1 MNTYGIEKYGIINS
15 KAVYR
20 NLTPAQLVEAA
31 LRREEGT
38 LSNTGALVVKTGK
51 YTGRHRHNSAAIQL
65 SVWGSTF
72 PNKLDLK

>member
-31 LRREEGT
+31 LRRERGHAEQHRRAG
-38 LSNTGALVVKTGK
+38 GK
-51 YTGRHRHNSAAIQL
+51 DRQVYRPQRQRQVHRGYPCRA
-65 SVWGSTF
+65 
-72 PNKLDLK
+72 